1 MGEGVKMISTKSKYG
16 IRALLYMGIKG
27 EDAKIS
33 IKEIAE
39 EEDISGRYLEQIFSI
54 LKQGSIVKSVK
65 GASGGYVLSKDPKE
79 ILVKELIELLE
90 KDVYCEIDDK
100 SEIGSIEH
108 SLNEVLWKEY
118 NNKLAS
124 FFGSLTLA
132 HLISKHK
139 ESKNIMYYI

>member
-65 GASGGYVLSKDPKE
+65 GASGG
-79 ILVKELIELLE
+79 
-90 KDVYCEIDDK
+90 
-100 SEIGSIEH
+100 
-108 SLNEVLWKEY
+108 
-118 NNKLAS
+118 
-124 FFGSLTLA
+124 
-132 HLISKHK
+132 
-139 ESKNIMYYI
+139 